1 MKGQKTVMAR
11 MRRIGL
17 CLLLGTGAVY
27 SVPGVLAL
35 VARDAWSLFA
45 LVAPAYLLLLWCGAE
60 MLWPDAE
67 RVRVVLLGVYA
78 ALIVGVLDLVGAV
91 VLWGFTID
99 AHLCGSDGSST
110 SGSGYATGSGVAAL
124 IAAYA
129 FSQPRRRVLPSVV
142 GAVLI
147 GILVAM
153 GITEAIPSNHGTFCE
168 T

>member
-1 MKGQKTVMAR
+1 MAR
-11 MRRIGL
+11 MKRIGL

-27 SVPGVLAL
+27 SVPGMLTL

-45 LVAPAYLLLLWCGAE
+45 LVGPAYLLLLWGGAE
-60 MLWPDAE
+60 VLWPATE
-67 RVRVVLLGVYA
+67 GVRVVVLGLAA
-78 ALIVGVLDLVGAV
+78 ALIAGALGLVGAV

-99 AHLCGSDGSST
+99 ADLCGSDGSST
-110 SGSGYATGSGVAAL
+110 SGSGYAIGSGVAAL

-129 FSQPRRRVLPSVV
+129 FSQPRRRVLPLVV

-153 GITEAIPSNHGTFCE
+153 GITEAIPSNHGSFCE